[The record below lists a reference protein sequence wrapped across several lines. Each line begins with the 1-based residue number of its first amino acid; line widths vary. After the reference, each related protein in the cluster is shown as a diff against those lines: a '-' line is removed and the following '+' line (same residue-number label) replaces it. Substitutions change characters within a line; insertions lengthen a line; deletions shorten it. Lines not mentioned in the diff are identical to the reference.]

1 MATELCPSC
10 RTIRS
15 MKVAVSKRTVRGP
28 DGSVKTIQT
37 ASFHCESCG
46 QFVRSEEAEQAFPNK
61 P

>member
-15 MKVAVSKRTVRGP
+15 MKVAYSKRTVRAP

-46 QFVRSEEAEQAFPNK
+46 QFVRSEEGELVLPGK
-61 P
+61 K

>member
-15 MKVAVSKRTVRGP
+15 MKMAFSTRRVRAP
-28 DGSVKTIQT
+28 DGRVKTIQT

-46 QFVRSEEAEQAFPNK
+46 QFVRSEEVEQALPSK